1 MQRTAAHD
9 SFCKLASELTGRSAT
24 QTLASIVSIVQPPD
38 ERGNS
43 NMTQPQKGPARKPA
57 TKFPNLR
64 KKMEQSKV
72 RTKLQAGRVRKSGNR

>member
-1 MQRTAAHD
+1 
-9 SFCKLASELTGRSAT
+9 
-24 QTLASIVSIVQPPD
+24 
-38 ERGNS
+38 
-43 NMTQPQKGPARKPA
+43 MTQPQKGPARKPA